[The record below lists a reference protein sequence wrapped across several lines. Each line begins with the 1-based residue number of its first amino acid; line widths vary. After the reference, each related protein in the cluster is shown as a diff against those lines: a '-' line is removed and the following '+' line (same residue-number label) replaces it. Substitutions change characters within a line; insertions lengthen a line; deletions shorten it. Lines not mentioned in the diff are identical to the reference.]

1 MLNDNILTIKG
12 PLGLTKLPIHT
23 TLFLNDNKTHL
34 VVTDNSLS
42 NIVSVKKK
50 KTLQSTTFSLI
61 NFLIYGV
68 RFGFTKQLVIVGVGY
83 KAFIENNNS
92 FLNLKLGFSHLV
104 KIKIPFNLVVACPK
118 PTIINISGI
127 SKHNVNEFAAK
138 IRSLKSPEPYK
149 GKGIKYFDEVIIK
162 KEGKRS

>member
-1 MLNDNILTIKG
+1 M
-12 PLGLTKLPIHT
+12 
-23 TLFLNDNKTHL
+23 
-34 VVTDNSLS
+34 
-42 NIVSVKKK
+42 
-50 KTLQSTTFSLI
+50 
-61 NFLIYGV
+61 
-68 RFGFTKQLVIVGVGY
+68 
-83 KAFIENNNS
+83 
-92 FLNLKLGFSHLV
+92 